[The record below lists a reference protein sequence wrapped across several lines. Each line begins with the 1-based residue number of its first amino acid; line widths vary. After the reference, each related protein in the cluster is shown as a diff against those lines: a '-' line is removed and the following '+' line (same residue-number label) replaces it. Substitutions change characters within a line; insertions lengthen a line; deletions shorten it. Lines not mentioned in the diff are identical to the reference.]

1 MGEIVCCERWG
12 LGSGDDP
19 VGSRRIFG
27 VFLRLGRT
35 NAVRPYG
42 MNQHQKILTIETTGK
57 TLHKITEPIAMAVR
71 ESGITT
77 GMCVLFVRHTSASL
91 IIQENAD
98 PAVLRDLET
107 FFKKLVP
114 EGPHYSHDDEGP
126 DDMPA
131 HIRSALTHTSESVPI
146 SKGRLVLGT
155 WQGIYLW
162 EHRSRSYRREI
173 VVHLWGE

>member
-1 MGEIVCCERWG
+1 MIWG
-12 LGSGDDP
+12 LKTYIWGIPSARQDECDSSLHP
-19 VGSRRIFG
+19 IVMNQI
-27 VFLRLGRT
+27 V
-35 NAVRPYG
+35 
-42 MNQHQKILTIETTGK
+42 MNQHQRILTIETKGK
-57 TLHKITEPIAMAVR
+57 TLHKITDPIVQTVQ

-91 IIQENAD
+91 LIQENAD

-173 VVHLWGE
+173 VVHVWGE